1 MARLEGGKPSVR
13 PMRYL
18 CRPEGMDPAT
28 DYTKTGQVS
37 GEYNA
42 WRDNFTKLAWI
53 LHKEGE

>member
-1 MARLEGGKPSVR
+1 
-13 PMRYL
+13 MRYL